1 MQSRP
6 QILFAHAVY
15 DLAKEFVRQGGA
27 NPSRSVRSRD
37 EMLPALAETDVLVI
51 SGLWTDTILDHAP
64 RLKLIQS
71 VSAGVDQYP
80 RAELARR
87 GIRLCSGQGVNANA
101 VSDHAMALV
110 LALSRQL
117 HVALRDQASGSWA
130 GMIADPMARQA
141 ELDGK
146 SMVILGL
153 GRIGSRL
160 ARLAQ
165 AFGMTVT
172 GVRRTPGAD
181 TETLAVAPP
190 SELKRL
196 AAEADVLALTCPLTP
211 ETEGVINAEVIG
223 AMKRSAYLVNVARGR
238 VVDEVALTTALR
250 HGRLA
255 GAGLDCFH
263 TEPMDPASPLWALPN
278 VIVTPHSAGETQHYE
293 RNVVRLLL
301 TNLQALGTK
310 RDFTNL
316 VI

>member
-1 MQSRP
+1 
-6 QILFAHAVY
+6 
-15 DLAKEFVRQGGA
+15 
-27 NPSRSVRSRD
+27 
-37 EMLPALAETDVLVI
+37 
-51 SGLWTDTILDHAP
+51 
-64 RLKLIQS
+64 
-71 VSAGVDQYP
+71 
-80 RAELARR
+80 
-87 GIRLCSGQGVNANA
+87 
-101 VSDHAMALV
+101 
-110 LALSRQL
+110 
-117 HVALRDQASGSWA
+117 
-130 GMIADPMARQA
+130 
-141 ELDGK
+141 
-146 SMVILGL
+146 
-153 GRIGSRL
+153 
-160 ARLAQ
+160 
-165 AFGMTVT
+165 
-172 GVRRTPGAD
+172 
-181 TETLAVAPP
+181 VAPP

-263 TEPMDPASPLWALPN
+263 TEPMDPASPLWTLPN